1 MKAFVGK
8 SDMTNKS
15 GIVAV
20 QDLFNNEEIDPQ
32 IRRLYS
38 SNMR

>member
-1 MKAFVGK
+1 MKAAVGK
-8 SDMTNKS
+8 SDMTAKS
-15 GIVAV
+15 GIAGI